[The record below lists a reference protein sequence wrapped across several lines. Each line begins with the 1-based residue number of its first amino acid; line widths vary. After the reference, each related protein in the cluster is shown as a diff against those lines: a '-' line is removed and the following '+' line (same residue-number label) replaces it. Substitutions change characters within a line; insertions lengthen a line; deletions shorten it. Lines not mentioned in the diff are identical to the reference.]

1 MYTRCYLI
9 NNKALKNRNSKCGLF
24 PNKKLIHYNSHRW
37 FKLKNS
43 RGPHLLSQL
52 TEKKAKSNIHSDLRH
67 RHKIEANLL

>member
-1 MYTRCYLI
+1 MYMRCCLL

-43 RGPHLLSQL
+43 RKPHLLSQL
-52 TEKKAKSNIHSDLRH
+52 TEKKAKSNIHLDLR
-67 RHKIEANLL
+67 